1 MEGLNE
7 IGDVV
12 VPDNTIP
19 GNPLGNQFL
28 YLSVKTDCGQP
39 LAPTLFAKDVIEGM
53 ISMQVHTVGQQLE
66 VPLGVMLLSDTEA
79 VVELSRRVNMDRT
92 LAILAPLQY
101 WLGQRMRLMCRAAS
115 PEEVEN
121 ARRREEDE
129 ERASQPDTQDAKL
142 IRMMEDIHKLA
153 VSPHGDALR
162 IPTFS

>member
-1 MEGLNE
+1 MSSSDPTPSFYSYSLTEMEGLNE

-53 ISMQVHTVGQQLE
+53 ISMQTHTVGQQLE
-66 VPLGVMLLSDTEA
+66 VPLVVMLLSDTEA

-92 LAILAPLQY
+92 LAILAPL
-101 WLGQRMRLMCRAAS
+101 
-115 PEEVEN
+115 
-121 ARRREEDE
+121 
-129 ERASQPDTQDAKL
+129 
-142 IRMMEDIHKLA
+142 
-153 VSPHGDALR
+153 
-162 IPTFS
+162 